1 VWVKVTELGKEKAEC
16 KFRFNGSTWDQIAL
30 QKQQYYT

>member
-1 VWVKVTELGKEKAEC
+1 MWVKVTELGKEKAEC